1 MKFITS
7 TDLKQWADTKECQQ
21 LLPELIKKL
30 IDTSVSNVDK
40 LLFPAGDATFF
51 PGWDGIVS
59 CEESVDIVPAG
70 ISLWECG
77 ATDDVSG
84 KINRDFNKRNE
95 NPLGYNKK
103 ESTFVFVT
111 PRIWEGA
118 EDWIQTHS
126 EGWKKVVVY
135 TAIELE
141 RWIDNSPSVGMWLA
155 EIRHKLPSSGYKH
168 PKLYWDRWA
177 QGKSFKLPYEIILH
191 GRTDIQSK
199 VIETCTNGGTIVLQ
213 TLTQDEGIA
222 FSIATLIT
230 NQNDVLLDKLIVAT
244 EKNAFEDLVE
254 HYNNLII
261 ITTITEGVHYS
272 NKRGHTIII
281 VSTPADSIKG
291 AIQLPRIEREGFIAS
306 VVRMGIDEAKA
317 RAYATDTARDINVF
331 RRRLGIAI
339 EKPKWANSITE
350 LFPAVM
356 VGKWNDSCSGDRE
369 IIKKIAGIE
378 YEQFEL
384 SLSKLVEEEDSP
396 LLHISHLWRMQSP
409 YEAIE
414 YVMNSNCIPSSFF
427 NTYRDICL
435 ELIKDDDVEVVEKL
449 GESEF
454 HFHKFNQKYSNAIK
468 EGVFQNLCLL
478 SVLDGSEDKEVAQW
492 VDATIALML
501 KDWSF
506 ARFLSNRHFLTSLAE
521 ASPNSFLDYVE
532 HIPQEQLDDI
542 FLPRKKEFSL
552 SEWNISY
559 TELLWALELLA
570 WDAEYLNRVT
580 RLLLR
585 FAEYAN
591 ESNYENRP
599 INSLYNIYR
608 FFLPQTYVPFGD
620 RMTILEAFLPK
631 YKKSV
636 FTICKRICESL
647 NRGSML
653 APTVH
658 FKWRLFGMLEAPKNC
673 SYPTLSELNRIVDLM
688 LRCCDYTGNSIS
700 ELITISSNANLG
712 PVRTQILNAIKQHIA
727 DIDDKQTIVY
737 ALRKEI
743 TNHKQCEGARWALT
757 EAELK
762 PYQELFNEIEPKDVL
777 MKNAWLFEG
786 YFAQLPHKRHSDSR
800 EEFEEQE
807 RVRLEALR
815 EIVQI
820 KGEKCLWDF
829 VQIVKF
835 PESLTRS
842 IVSLFDDKLTNEV
855 LRKYKSGE
863 LNESFTK
870 AYLTALYNKDIQRY
884 LNWAKKLVSEE
895 DNAAIVLYAPGYLSA
910 LADIAENS
918 EDIKRCYW
926 GNVQVGIWTK
936 NDTDRVVREL
946 KNVNRYSEALE
957 IVGSDREGIQI
968 SDIEIVEILYNYITN
983 GTGQKRHID
992 MYYISSIIER
1002 LDKSE
1007 DPNVIKPL
1015 VFIEF
1020 VLFRQLEHRVD
1031 VNGMRLSKEL
1041 SRSPELLM
1049 QLVELVYLPD
1059 DKDVEKKE
1067 EVTNEN
1073 RRLLSECA
1081 LHILHF
1087 GHNVVSFKNDKGV
1100 FDGAHM
1106 KLYIEQLYKL
1116 AKERKRTNVIDYI
1129 VGEILGDIPRDEY
1142 YPPTALCVLLE
1153 DLNNDK
1159 VDDSIRTKIYN
1170 SRGVSVRA
1178 CFEGGAQERS
1188 IVSRFEAYKEKTKL
1202 LYPRITK
1209 IFDCLIKD
1217 YKRDAGEMDVDALI
1231 NDLEY

>member
-7 TDLKQWADTKECQQ
+7 TDLKQWAETKECQQ
-21 LLPELIKKL
+21 LLPELVKRL
-30 IDTSVSNVDK
+30 IDTSVSNVSRIS
-40 LLFPAGDATFF
+40 FPSGDATFL

-59 CEESVDIVPAG
+59 CEESIDTVPAG

-77 ATDDVSG
+77 ATDDVLG
-84 KINRDFNKRNE
+84 KINRDFKKRDE
-95 NPLGYNKK
+95 NPLGYDKK

-118 EDWIQTHS
+118 EEWIQTHG

-135 TAIELE
+135 TAVELE
-141 RWIDNSPSVGMWLA
+141 RWIDNNPSVGVWLA
-155 EIRHKLPSSGYKH
+155 KNLHKLPSSGYKH

-177 QGKSFKLPYEIILH
+177 QGELFKLPYEIILH
-191 GRTDIQSK
+191 GRTNIQNK
-199 VIETCTNGGTIVLQ
+199 VIETCTNVGTIVLQ
-213 TLTQDEGIA
+213 TLTKDEGIA
-222 FSIATLIT
+222 FAIATLIT
-230 NQNDVLLDKLIVAT
+230 NKNDVLLDKLIVAT
-244 EKNAFEDLVE
+244 EKNAYEDLVE

-261 ITTITEGVHYS
+261 ITTVTEGVHYS
-272 NKRGHTIII
+272 NKRGHTVIV
-281 VSTPADSIKG
+281 VSTPADNVKG

-306 VVRMGIDEAKA
+306 VVGMGIDEAQA

-339 EKPKWANSITE
+339 EKPRWANSITE
-350 LFPAVM
+350 LFPAIM
-356 VGKWNDSCSGDRE
+356 VGKWNDSCPGDKE
-369 IIKKIAGIE
+369 IIKKLAGME

-384 SLSKLVEEEDSP
+384 SLSKHVEEEDSP
-396 LLHISHLWRMQSP
+396 LLHIAHLWRMQSP
-409 YEAIE
+409 YEAID
-414 YVMNSNCIPSSFF
+414 YVINSKCIPSTFF
-427 NTYRDICL
+427 NIYRDICL
-435 ELIKDDDVEVVEKL
+435 ELIKDDDIETVEKL

-454 HFHKFNQKYSNAIK
+454 RFHKFNQKYSNAIK

-478 SVLDGSEDKEVAQW
+478 SVLDDSEDKEVAQW

-506 ARFLSNRHFLTSLAE
+506 ARFLSNKHFFTSLAE
-521 ASPNSFLDYVE
+521 ASPNIFLNYVE

-552 SEWNISY
+552 SEWDISY

-570 WDAEYLNRVT
+570 WDAEYLIRVT

-585 FAEYAN
+585 FTEYAN

-599 INSLYNIYR
+599 INSLYSIYR

-620 RMTILEAFLPK
+620 RMTILETFLPM
-631 YKKSV
+631 YKNSI

-647 NRGSML
+647 NGSCTL
-653 APTVH
+653 EPTVH
-658 FKWRLFGMLEAPKNC
+658 FKWRLFGMLETPKIC
-673 SYPTLSELNRIVDLM
+673 LYPTLSELNRITDLM
-688 LRCCDYTGNSIS
+688 LRCCDYTGDSVA
-700 ELITISSNANLG
+700 ELITISSNATLG
-712 PVRTQILNAIKQHIA
+712 PVRTQILNAVKQHIA
-727 DIDDKQTIVY
+727 DIDDKQTIVD

-762 PYQELFNEIEPKDVL
+762 PYQELFNEIEPKDVFL
-777 MKNAWLFEG
+777 KHAWLFED
-786 YFAQLPHKRHSDSR
+786 YYIQLPHKRCRDSR
-800 EEFEEQE
+800 EEQE
-807 RVRLEALR
+807 KVRLEALQ
-815 EIVQI
+815 EIVQN
-820 KGEKCLWDF
+820 KGEKGLWNF
-829 VQIVKF
+829 VQIVKR
-835 PESLTRS
+835 PESMARS
-842 IVSLFDDKLTNEV
+842 IVSLFDDKLTNDV

-884 LNWAKKLVSEE
+884 LNWAKDLVSEE
-895 DNAAIVLYAPGYLSA
+895 DNAAIVLYAPGYISA

-926 GNVQVGIWTK
+926 EKVQVGIWTK
-936 NDTDRVVREL
+936 NDIDRVIREL
-946 KNVNRYSEALE
+946 KNVNRYAEVIE
-957 IVGSDREGIQI
+957 IISSDRENIQI
-968 SDIEIVEILYNYITN
+968 PDIEVVEVLYDYITK
-983 GTGQKRHID
+983 GTVQNRHPD
-992 MYYISSIIER
+992 MYYISSILEK

-1020 VLFRQLEHRVD
+1020 VLFRQLEHRLD
-1031 VNGMRLSKEL
+1031 TNELRLSKEL
-1041 SRSPELLM
+1041 SRSPELMM

-1067 EVTNEN
+1067 KVTNEN
-1073 RRLLSECA
+1073 QKLLYECA
-1081 LHILHF
+1081 RHILHF

-1100 FDGAHM
+1100 FDGNHM
-1106 KLYIEQLYKL
+1106 KHYIEQLYKL
-1116 AKERKRTNVIDYI
+1116 GKERKRTNVIDYI
-1129 VGEILGDIPRDEY
+1129 VGDILGDIPRDEN
-1142 YPPTALCVLLE
+1142 YPPTALCELLE
-1153 DLNNDK
+1153 DLNSDK

-1217 YKRDAGEMDVDALI
+1217 YKRDAGEMDNEALI
-1231 NDLEY
+1231 TDLES